1 MKTGKTLFAYGTFLA
16 LLCLLPAFAFPQTPF
31 YEGKTIKIIYGSNPG
46 GTGDMRVRAVVAVFR
61 RHIPGNPTV
70 VVEYMAGG
78 GGRKAANHIY
88 TAARPDG
95 LTIGAMLGGLVGSA
109 ILGETGV
116 LYNLDRFIYLGSS
129 DSATQYVFATRKDA
143 GLDSLEKLRSIPGIR
158 LGAQSVGHSVYI
170 MGRAFA
176 YLIGMREPKFVT
188 GYSGPEIDLALL
200 RGEVDGRANIAD
212 TIARRKL
219 DWIEKGLVRFHAIVE
234 IPIGNKHPRFT
245 DLPELESFAKTA
257 REKKLLA
264 LLRGFRMTGL
274 PYILPPGTAKE
285 PVQILREAMRKT
297 FQDPEFYAEYKK
309 LAGEEPTPL
318 MPEMLENAIK
328 DLPREPDIIELFK
341 KLSGADP
348 LPRR

>member
-200 RGEVDGRANIAD
+200 RGEVDGRGKIAD
-212 TIARRKL
+212 TIVRRKL

>member
-1 MKTGKTLFAYGTFLA
+1 MNRKGVTAQVVSSVLFVFLFPVLA
-16 LLCLLPAFAFPQTPF
+16 LSKTPF
-31 YEGKTIKIIYGSNPG
+31 YQGKTIKVIYGSNPG

-70 VVEYMAGG
+70 FVEYMPGG

-95 LTIGAMLGGLVGSA
+95 LTIGAMLGGLVASA

-116 LYNLDRFIYLGSS
+116 LYDLNRFIYLGSP

-143 GLDSLEKLRSIPGIR
+143 GLISLEKLRSIPGIR

-188 GYSGPEIDLALL
+188 GYSGPEIDLALV

-212 TIARRKL
+212 TIARRNL
-219 DWIEKGLVRFHAIVE
+219 DWIEKGLVHFHAIVE
-234 IPIGNKHPRFT
+234 IPKGNKHPRFA

-274 PYILPPGTAKE
+274 PYILPPGTPKE
-285 PVQILREAMRKT
+285 PVQILQEAMRKT

-318 MPEMLENAIK
+318 MPETLENAIK
-328 DLPREPDIIELFK
+328 DLPREPDVIDLFK

-348 LPRR
+348 LPGR